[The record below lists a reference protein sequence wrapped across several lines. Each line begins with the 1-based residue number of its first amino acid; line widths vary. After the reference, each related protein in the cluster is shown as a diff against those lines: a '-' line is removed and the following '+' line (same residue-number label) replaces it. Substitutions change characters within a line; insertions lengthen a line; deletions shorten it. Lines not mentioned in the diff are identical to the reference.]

1 TWSDDNCCLP
11 RGSTKATLKGSYP
24 DLVAGDALLFEELL
38 GPLTGKPGDADPE
51 HRQVV
56 RLTSVLPK
64 QPPPPAPPTTLT
76 DPLTGDLITEIEWAR
91 EDRLRFALCISAITD
106 AEHGS
111 KHLSDV
117 SVARGNMVL
126 VDHGELVSDDLG
138 KVPLA
143 TLFEAAGCDADRCDP
158 PPRVEI

>member
-1 TWSDDNCCLP
+1 KDLDDAMLLSPAVFAPLLDPRFAPTYRQALYAAHNRIALHTWGDDNCCLP
-11 RGSTKATLKGSYP
+11 RGATQATLKGTYP
-24 DLVAGDALLFEELL
+24 ALAPGDAPPFAEVL
-38 GPLTGKPGDADPE
+38 GRLTGKPGDADPE

-91 EDRLRFALCISAITD
+91 EDRLRFALCISDITD

-117 SVARGNMVL
+117 
-126 VDHGELVSDDLG
+126 
-138 KVPLA
+138 
-143 TLFEAAGCDADRCDP
+143 
-158 PPRVEI
+158 